1 MASTAH
7 HNTSRLL
14 ANAENIL
21 YQFQAVRDQST
32 RLGAPLSDADA
43 TAQSMADAS
52 PAKWHLAHT
61 TWFFETMVLKPHL
74 KGYSVFDESFNYLFN
89 SYYETIGERN
99 PRPNRGLITRPAL
112 DTVKAY
118 RAHVDAAVQKLLS
131 SGAPA
136 DVAAL
141 IELGCNHEQQHQELL
156 LTDILHLFSRNPL
169 KPAYKDPEPLGV
181 SSDADEIGGMTAY
194 EGGIAEIGHDGDGF
208 LFDCEGPRHEVLLQ
222 PYRLA
227 NRLVTNDEFMAFI
240 EDGGY
245 RNPLLWLSAG
255 WAAILAHGWD
265 QPFYW
270 FDRDGETFTM
280 SLRGAQPVDPKAP
293 VTHLSYFEA
302 DAFATWA
309 GKRLPTEPEWEN
321 AAARLPIE
329 GNFLESGRLR
339 PKPAVLRGSVSG
351 PQQMFGDVWEWTRSA
366 FSPYPRFK
374 PVEGAIGEY
383 NGKFM
388 CGQFVLRGGSCV
400 TPQDHIRATYRN
412 FFPPDARWQ
421 FSGLRLA
428 EDA

>member
-7 HNTSRLL
+7 QSASRPTLDV
-14 ANAENIL
+14 ANAL
-21 YQFQAVRDQST
+21 PRFQAVRAQSAK
-32 RLGAPLSDADA
+32 LGAPLSDADA
-43 TAQSMADAS
+43 TAQSMPDAS

-61 TWFFETMVLKPHL
+61 TWFFETMVLKPHS

-99 PRPNRGLITRPAL
+99 PRPNRGLITRPAFDIVL
-112 DTVKAY
+112 AY
-118 RAHVDAAVQKLLS
+118 RQHVDAAVETLLS
-131 SGAPA
+131 GDASGDIAEL
-136 DVAAL
+136 V
-141 IELGCNHEQQHQELL
+141 ELGCHHEQQHQELL

-181 SSDADEIGGMTAY
+181 SPDETHEAGSTAY
-194 EGGIAEIGHDGDGF
+194 KGGIVEIGHGGDGF

-227 NRLVTNDEFMAFI
+227 NRLVTNREFMAFI

-255 WAAILAHGWD
+255 WAEVLANRWD
-265 QPFYW
+265 RPLYW
-270 FDRDGETFTM
+270 FDRDGKTFTM
-280 SLRGAQPVDPKAP
+280 TLRGPQPVDPRAP

-309 GKRLPTEPEWEN
+309 GKRLPTEAEWEN
-321 AAARLPIE
+321 AAARLPVE
-329 GNFLESGRLR
+329 GNFVESGRLR
-339 PKPAVLRGSVSG
+339 PKPAFPKGKVKG

-366 FSPYPRFK
+366 FSPYPRFR

-388 CGQFVLRGGSCV
+388 CGQFVLRGGSCA

-412 FFPPDARWQ
+412 FFPPEARWQ

-428 EDA
+428 EDV